1 MLTANYAG
9 WLNALDMTC
18 FCCCKVT
25 VDVNSQMLSIIGHGG
40 SSKGLKSLIWIRS
53 HGLYI
58 AVYENWNNKMQLKT
72 VGERVHHSSPST
84 CVSAVFWDTIVFV
97 YFSWQFLFHFLSRQ
111 SFIFI
116 FARGWRVFLR
126 RVMETSRPRFS
137 PAPDPAG
144 LRGKHHHDMM
154 MLEWTWRILI
164 IYRWRGRWIGNEA
177 ARKLPPCLIKAP
189 LE

>member
-53 HGLYI
+53 HGLYT
-58 AVYENWNNKMQLKT
+58 AVYKNWNNKMQLKT

-97 YFSWQFLFHFLSRQ
+97 YFSWEIFFISCRGSPSSLFLLVAGGCSSGELWRQ
-111 SFIFI
+111 V
-116 FARGWRVFLR
+116 GQDLVPLLTPQDY
-126 RVMETSRPRFS
+126 V
-137 PAPDPAG
+137 G
-144 LRGKHHHDMM
+144 N
-154 MLEWTWRILI
+154 I
-164 IYRWRGRWIGNEA
+164 IMIWWCWNGHEGF
-177 ARKLPPCLIKAP
+177 
-189 LE
+189 